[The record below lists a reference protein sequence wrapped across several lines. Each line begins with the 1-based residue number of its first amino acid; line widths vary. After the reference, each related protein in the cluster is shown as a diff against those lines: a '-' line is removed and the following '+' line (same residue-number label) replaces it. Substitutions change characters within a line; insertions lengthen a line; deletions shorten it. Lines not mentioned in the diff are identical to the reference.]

1 MSRDD
6 DLRALDPARS
16 VVVEACA
23 GSGKTWTLVSRLIRL
38 LLAGAQPGDIL
49 AITYTRKAAREIEE
63 RLQHWLAE
71 LAVVDDER
79 VSAFL
84 AERGLDAQRDPTLIA
99 RARAL
104 FEQVADARPGLTVN
118 TFHGWFSSLLGAA
131 PLNSGLRGLQL
142 SERTAQLR
150 DQAWAALMR
159 RAGRAPQSELA
170 LALRS
175 LLGQCGVA
183 GTKTLAGALVD
194 RRAEWEAWLA
204 AHGGLAGVFAHLESF
219 FGADRP
225 APEVVL
231 SADAVFRRDASEL
244 ARILGQGGKKLQQMA
259 TTLEQTLS
267 CDEPP
272 EFFERARAA
281 LLTGK
286 NEPRACTVD
295 KTLAAT
301 GQGERALA
309 LFDGCSA
316 AVLRAL
322 GALSDRAAWELNRH
336 ALTVAS
342 AMLDAYDRIKQNA
355 GVLDFGDLEWH
366 AARLLSDA
374 QTGPFVQARLD
385 ARYRHL
391 LLDEFQDTNPLQW
404 QVLMHWLD
412 AYAPGQVQPVVF
424 VVGDPK
430 QSIYRFRRADPRI
443 FTHAATVFEQRFGAL
458 RLQRNET
465 RRSSPAVVSVVNAV
479 FGDMDVFEGFA
490 PHSTTRTDLPGRVE
504 VLPAFGHGAAAEP
517 AAADSP
523 TVASGLRNPLRQPRL
538 AIEDSRRKREADA
551 LCARL
556 KQMVGQLAVRDA
568 HSGATRAARYGDM
581 MILLRRRTGLAVYEA
596 ALRAHGIPYFGAS
609 RGRLLDTLE
618 ASDLLALLR
627 FLAAPADALSLAHVL
642 RSPLFAFD
650 DAQLL
655 DLTGDGA
662 ASLWPTLRARR
673 ADSDPAHA
681 RAAALLEGWLDAA
694 TRLPVHDLLDRVF
707 DQGALMPRY
716 AASIDAM
723 AWPGVRA
730 NLEAFIELA
739 LKVDSGRYPSLP
751 RFIDELTRLR
761 NEDDEAPDE
770 GLILGEDPSRGRVRV
785 LTIHAAKG
793 LEAPIVWLAD
803 AVARQRTDS
812 GARVLLAWPPGEAAP
827 GHLSLLQKK
836 DNQGHAR
843 AAFIEAEAR
852 AAARED
858 ANLLYVALTRARQ
871 VLYVSGV
878 SPAKGSS
885 AGSWL
890 DRVTAALGG
899 CVDAVPTDG
908 GGMRLV
914 HGVLADCVDDTPD
927 DPVVR
932 VVVTDAPI
940 LPAIGERR
948 ALVTLD
954 PVQLWGVGLHS
965 WLEALAGGEP
975 SPARPAGLDVEQWRD
990 LEAIA
995 RRLVASDVL
1004 QRFFDPAQHRWSANE
1019 LEFVLP
1025 DGQPGRIDRLVEFE
1039 DDIWILDYKSGQGD
1053 RFAESYTAQLA
1064 GYAEAVAAIRPG
1076 KVVHAA
1082 LIRPDGALDVRF

>member
-71 LAVVDDER
+71 LAVADDER
-79 VSAFL
+79 VSVFL

-159 RAGRAPQSELA
+159 RAGRAPQGELA

-175 LLGQCGVA
+175 LLGRCGVA
-183 GTKTLAGALVD
+183 GTKALASALVD

-204 AHGGLAGVFAHLESF
+204 AQGGLAGALAHLRQF
-219 FGADRP
+219 FGADAETP
-225 APEVVL
+225 VDVL
-231 SADAVFRRDASEL
+231 AGDELLRRRALDL
-244 ARILGQGGKKLQQMA
+244 ARLLGQGTEAQQRKATAIEQACAQVDAQLYFAGLRAQLLKQDGEPASFKPGKA
-259 TTLEQTLS
+259 LEKVGVA
-267 CDEPP
+267 D
-272 EFFERARAA
+272 AA
-281 LLTGK
+281 LAVYEQVAARLVHCL
-286 NEPRACTVD
+286 NAQSD
-295 KTLAAT
+295 LAAWALNE
-301 GQGERALA
+301 QGLQVAAAL
-309 LFDGCSA
+309 
-316 AVLRAL
+316 
-322 GALSDRAAWELNRH
+322 
-336 ALTVAS
+336 
-342 AMLDAYDRIKQNA
+342 LDAYDRIKQNA

-443 FTHAATVFEQRFGAL
+443 FTHAATVFEQRFGAI

-465 RRSSPAVVSVVNAV
+465 RRSSPAVVSAVNAV

-490 PHSTTRTDLPGRVE
+490 PHSTSRTDLPGRVE
-504 VLPAFGHGAAAEP
+504 VLPAFGHEADARAEADGQAAAP
-517 AAADSP
+517 
-523 TVASGLRNPLRQPRL
+523 GLRNPLRQPRL

-551 LCARL
+551 LCTRL
-556 KQMVGQLAVRDA
+556 KDMVGRLAVRDA
-568 HSGATRAARYGDM
+568 HTGATRAARYGDM

-655 DLTGDGA
+655 DVTGDGA
-662 ASLWPTLRARR
+662 ESLWPMLRARR
-673 ADSDPAHA
+673 AGSDPAYA

-716 AASIDAM
+716 AASVDAM

-770 GLILGEDPSRGRVRV
+770 GLILGEDPARGRVRV
-785 LTIHAAKG
+785 LTVHAAKG

-803 AVARQRTDS
+803 AVARPRTDS
-812 GARVLLAWPPGEAAP
+812 GARVLLNWPPGDAAP
-827 GHLSLLQKK
+827 GHLSLLQNK

-843 AAFIEAEAR
+843 AVFIDAEAR

-871 VLYVSGV
+871 LLFVSGV

-890 DRVTAALGG
+890 DRVSAALGR
-899 CVDAVPTDG
+899 CADAVATDG
-908 GGMRLV
+908 GGMRLD
-914 HGVLADCVDDTPD
+914 HGVLADCVDPTPD
-927 DPVVR
+927 DPAVR
-932 VVVTDAPI
+932 AAVADAPV
-940 LPAIGERR
+940 PAIGERR
-948 ALVTLD
+948 ALVALD
-954 PVQLWGVGLHS
+954 SVQLWGVGLHS

-975 SPARPAGLDVEQWRD
+975 SPARPAGLDAVQWRD

-995 RRLVASDVL
+995 RRLVASESL

-1025 DGQPGRIDRLVEFE
+1025 DGRPGRIDRLVEFD

-1076 KVVHAA
+1076 KAVHAA